1 MRIAILGAGS
11 IGAYLGACLIAAGS
25 EVILIGR
32 ARMARQ
38 IAEHGL
44 HTSDLQG
51 RKNDLT
57 PKQIRYEQDPKA
69 LGEADLILV
78 TVKSADTT
86 EAAQLIAADAGGGT
100 LIISF
105 QNGIGNADVLRAA
118 LPHCAVLGGMV
129 PFNVAQMAGNR
140 LHRGT
145 EGELMLEA
153 SPTLEGWKPLFEQ
166 AGLPL
171 IERQD
176 FREVQWGKL
185 LLNLNNPINA
195 LSGLPLKTELSQ
207 RAYRRCLADLIEE
220 AVGVLSAAGI
230 EPAKVA
236 RIGPRHL
243 PKVLRLPD
251 FLFTRIAK
259 TMLRIDPEARS
270 SMWEDLQAGRR
281 TEVDYLNGAVVK
293 LAESTSCD
301 APLSRRVVQ
310 LMRQAEEG
318 KIKSLPG
325 PQLLKAIRSLYLWT
339 PPNLQ
344 GESETLP

>member
-11 IGAYLGACLIAAGS
+11 IGAYLGGCLIAAGAD
-25 EVILIGR
+25 VVLIGR
-32 ARMARQ
+32 ARMAQQ

-44 HTSDLQG
+44 HTSDLHG
-51 RKNDLT
+51 HKHDLAAA
-57 PKQIRYEQDPKA
+57 QIRYEQDPA
-69 LGEADLILV
+69 VLGEADLILV
-78 TVKSADTT
+78 TVKSADTA
-86 EAAQLIAADAGGGT
+86 EAAQLIAAHAGGGA
-100 LIISF
+100 LVVSF
-105 QNGIGNADVLRAA
+105 QNGIGNAEVLRAA

-129 PFNVAQMAGNR
+129 PFNVVQMQGNR

-153 SPTLEGWKPLFEQ
+153 APALEGWKEVFAA

-171 IERQD
+171 VEVQD
-176 FREVQWGKL
+176 FRAVQWGKL

-220 AVGVLSAAGI
+220 AVGVLQSAGL

-236 RIGPRHL
+236 RVGPRRL
-243 PKVLRLPD
+243 PLLLRLPD
-251 FLFTRIAK
+251 FLFARVAR

-293 LAESTSCD
+293 LAESVGRD

-310 LMRQAEEG
+310 LMRKAERGE
-318 KIKSLPG
+318 IKALPG
-325 PQLLKAIRSLYLWT
+325 AQLLAALHGR
-339 PPNLQ
+339 
-344 GESETLP
+344 